1 MGQSKWPEPKSK
13 VLKATRENN
22 SAFMRN
28 FGQRKGK
35 FLQQQCEPE
44 GSGGKLVEGN
54 ISKISGEKK

>member
-1 MGQSKWPEPKSK
+1 
-13 VLKATRENN
+13 
-22 SAFMRN
+22 MRN

-54 ISKISGEKK
+54 ISKISGERK